1 MDNILNFIK
10 ENIGLFDIIFLI
22 LVFYFSIQ
30 CFTKGF
36 FLSLMSFLKWVL
48 ALIITIILVPRVEP
62 YVANYIEN
70 KYVLGIGLGI
80 FLYILTLF
88 TLIFLYGTWTC
99 GQNFWF
105 FLWYI

>member
-62 YVANYIEN
+62 YVAN
-70 KYVLGIGLGI
+70 
-80 FLYILTLF
+80 
-88 TLIFLYGTWTC
+88 
-99 GQNFWF
+99 
-105 FLWYI
+105 